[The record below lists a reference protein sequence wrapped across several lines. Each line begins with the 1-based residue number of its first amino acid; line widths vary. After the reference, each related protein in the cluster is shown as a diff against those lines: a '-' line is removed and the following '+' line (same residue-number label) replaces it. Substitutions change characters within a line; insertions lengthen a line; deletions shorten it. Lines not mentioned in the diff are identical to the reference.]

1 MNATTKAAMHLT
13 PAAAEKTNRATP
25 TDTAPALMKAITH
38 RRYGTPD
45 VLTLEQLPRPS
56 PGPDEVLVRV
66 MAAGASIGDHHIVTG
81 KPYLIRA
88 TPFGGLPRPRN
99 LVPGSAMAGQVAAVG
114 KNVTTFK
121 VGDDV
126 YGETTRGAFAE
137 YVVVAANKVAPRPTS
152 LTFEEAAAVPW
163 AVTALQSLRDTAG
176 LKAGQKV
183 LINGAAGAVGTW
195 AVQLAKTMGAEVTAV
210 CSTRNLE
217 RMRELGAAE
226 VIDYTKDDFVKGGA
240 RFDVLL
246 DLVGNRSLSE
256 FRSVLTPTG
265 AYVACGGDGSDWVGP
280 FGRLIVLLITSLFS
294 KQKLKAFV
302 ANPNAKDLEVLT
314 GYVERGEIRPI
325 LHGRFPL
332 AETGKALALV
342 GEGRSQ
348 GSTVIT
354 VAG

>member
-1 MNATTKAAMHLT
+1 MNATTKAAINAT
-13 PAAAEKTNRATP
+13 VDAAHAPSRTSP
-25 TDTAPALMKAITH
+25 TELARPLMKAITH
-38 RRYGTPD
+38 RRYGEPD
-45 VLTLEQLPRPS
+45 VLTLEQLPRPV

-66 MAAGASIGDHHIVTG
+66 MAAGASIGDHHIITG

-88 TPFGGLPRPRN
+88 TPYGGLPRPRN
-99 LVPGSAMAGQVAAVG
+99 LVPGSAMAGQIAAVG
-114 KNVTTFK
+114 QNVTTFK
-121 VGDDV
+121 VGDEV

-137 YVVVAANKVAPRPTS
+137 YVVVAASQIGAKPTN
-152 LTFEEAAAVPW
+152 LTFEAAAAVPW
-163 AVTALQSLRDTAG
+163 AVTALQGLRDSGG

-195 AVQLAKTMGAEVTAV
+195 AVQLAKAMGSEVTAV

-217 RMRELGAAE
+217 RMRELGASE
-226 VIDYTKDDFVKGGA
+226 VIDYTKEDFVKGGA

-246 DLVGNRSLSE
+246 DLVGNRSLAG
-256 FRSVLTPTG
+256 FRSVLKPTG

-280 FGRLIVLLITSLFS
+280 FGRLIVLLVTSLFS

-302 ANPNAKDLEVLT
+302 AKPNAKDLAVLT
-314 GYVERGEIRPI
+314 DYVERGAIRPV

-332 AETGKALALV
+332 ADAAKALALV
-342 GEGRSQ
+342 GQGRAQ

>member
-1 MNATTKAAMHLT
+1 MNATTKAAAHLT
-13 PAAAEKTNRATP
+13 PAAAEKTARAAQ

-45 VLTLEQLPRPS
+45 VLTLEQIPTPT

-66 MAAGASIGDHHIVTG
+66 MATGASIGDHHIVTG

-114 KNVTTFK
+114 KNVTSFK
-121 VGDDV
+121 VGDTV

-137 YVVVAANKVAPRPTS
+137 YVVVAANKVGPKPAT

-163 AVTALQSLRDTAG
+163 AVTALQALRDTAG
-176 LKAGQKV
+176 LKAGHKV

-195 AVQLAKTMGAEVTAV
+195 AVQLARAMGAEVTAV

-217 RMRELGAAE
+217 RMRELGASE

-280 FGRLIVLLITSLFS
+280 FGRIIVLLITSLFS

-302 ANPNAKDLEVLT
+302 ADPNAKDLAVLT

-332 AETGKALALV
+332 AETAKALALV
-342 GEGRSQ
+342 GTGRAQ
-348 GSTVIT
+348 GSTVVT

>member
-1 MNATTKAAMHLT
+1 MNATPAVAEQTSSSSTDAA
-13 PAAAEKTNRATP
+13 PS
-25 TDTAPALMKAITH
+25 LMKAITH
-38 RRYGTPD
+38 RRYGAPD
-45 VLTLEQLPRPS
+45 VLTLEQLPRPV

-88 TPFGGLPRPRN
+88 TPFGGLPQPRN

-114 KNVTTFK
+114 KNVTAFK

-137 YVVVAANKVAPRPTS
+137 YVVVAANKVGPKPTT

-163 AVTALQSLRDTAG
+163 AVTALQALRDSAG

-195 AVQLAKTMGAEVTAV
+195 AVQLAKAMGAEVTAV

-217 RMRELGAAE
+217 RMRELGASE

-256 FRSVLTPTG
+256 FRSVLMPTG
-265 AYVACGGDGSDWVGP
+265 AYVACGRSEERRVG
-280 FGRLIVLLITSLFS
+280 
-294 KQKLKAFV
+294 KECA
-302 ANPNAKDLEVLT
+302 
-314 GYVERGEIRPI
+314 
-325 LHGRFPL
+325 
-332 AETGKALALV
+332 
-342 GEGRSQ
+342 
-348 GSTVIT
+348 
-354 VAG
+354 

>member
-1 MNATTKAAMHLT
+1 MHVTPATTISSVD
-13 PAAAEKTNRATP
+13 AAEAAP
-25 TDTAPALMKAITH
+25 TLMKAITH
-38 RRYGTPD
+38 RRYGAPD
-45 VLTLEQLPRPS
+45 VLTLEDVARPV
-56 PGPDEVLVRV
+56 PGPDDVLVRV

-114 KNVTTFK
+114 KNVTTFT

-163 AVTALQSLRDTAG
+163 AVTALQALRDTAG

-195 AVQLAKTMGAEVTAV
+195 AVQLAKAMGAEVTAV

-217 RMRELGAAE
+217 RMRELGASE

-240 RFDVLL
+240 RFDVVL

-265 AYVACGGDGSDWVGP
+265 TYIACGGDGSDWVGP

-302 ANPNAKDLEVLT
+302 ANPNAKDLAVLT

-332 AETGKALALV
+332 AQTAKALALV
-342 GEGRSQ
+342 GAGRAQ
-348 GSTVIT
+348 GSTVVT

>member
-1 MNATTKAAMHLT
+1 MH
-13 PAAAEKTNRATP
+13 ATP
-25 TDTAPALMKAITH
+25 PATNSRVDATEAAQALMKAITH
-38 RRYGTPD
+38 RRYGAPD
-45 VLTLEQLPRPS
+45 VLTLEDVARPV
-56 PGPDEVLVRV
+56 PGPDDVLVRV

-114 KNVTTFK
+114 KNVTTFG

-137 YVVVAANKVAPRPTS
+137 YVVVAASVIGRMPTG
-152 LTFEEAAAVPW
+152 LTFDEAAAVPW
-163 AVTALQSLRDTAG
+163 AVTALQALRDTAG

-195 AVQLAKTMGAEVTAV
+195 AVQLAKAMGAEVTAV

-217 RMRELGAAE
+217 RMRELGASH
-226 VIDYTKDDFVKGGA
+226 VIDYTKEDFVTGGA

-280 FGRLIVLLITSLFS
+280 FGRLIVVLITSLFS

-302 ANPNAKDLEVLT
+302 ANPNAKDLAVLT

-332 AETGKALALV
+332 AETAKALSLV

-348 GSTVIT
+348 GSTVVT